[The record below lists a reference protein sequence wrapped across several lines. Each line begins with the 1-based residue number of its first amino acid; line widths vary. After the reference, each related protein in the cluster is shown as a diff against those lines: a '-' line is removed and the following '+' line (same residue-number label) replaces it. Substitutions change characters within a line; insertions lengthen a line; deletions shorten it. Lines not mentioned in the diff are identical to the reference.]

1 MNKKIVNIIGP
12 LTSIVLLVVLT
23 SSFIKGIKRIRD
35 GDALIKKNQAK
46 LEKQVEENKK
56 LEEQVKI
63 VQSDEFMEEQLRN
76 KLGLVKEG
84 EIVIVLPEADI
95 VRKLAPIIPEE
106 EEVKAKPNWQKW
118 IELFK

>member
-106 EEVKAKPNWQKW
+106 EEAKPKRNYIKW
-118 IELFK
+118 LDLFR

>member
-1 MNKKIVNIIGP
+1 VNKKIVNIIGP

-106 EEVKAKPNWQKW
+106 EEVKSKPNWQKW
-118 IELFK
+118 MELFK